1 MTYSRGGLVAL
12 IPALALASARSSLKG
27 IRSPLDQR
35 TPDGIVLGMVM
46 AGSLLGLLIAAWGL
60 LHLEERAVWNDEK
73 TRLVWR
79 GLATTAGVLAL
90 LVVLMIGGSKGGPGS
105 FADNAWH
112 QFTKTSQDKD
122 SDPARIVSSKPGH
135 PWG

>member
-27 IRSPLDQR
+27 IRTPLDER

-46 AGSLLGLLIAAWGL
+46 AGSLLALLIAAWGL

-73 TRLVWR
+73 TRMVWR
-79 GLATTAGVLAL
+79 ALATIAGVFAL
-90 LVVLMIGGSKGGPGS
+90 LVVLTIATSKGGPGD
-105 FADNAWH
+105 F
-112 QFTKTSQDKD
+112 
-122 SDPARIVSSKPGH
+122 
-135 PWG
+135 